1 MIKIE
6 DIKQPILSEFHLFEK
21 QFKAVFQTDNPLLQ
35 SVFEHIFKGNGKQIR
50 PILVLLS
57 AKLCGDVNN
66 QTIDAAIALELLH
79 TATLMHDDVVDE
91 TYERRGNPSVNAKW
105 DNKVSVLA
113 GDYMLSNSLFTA
125 VRTSNLE
132 ILNLISSIGKDL
144 ADGELLQLSQTKKSM
159 LGEEDYYQI
168 IRKKT
173 ALLFSVCTGSG
184 AISVHASEEK
194 KQSLCCFGEYLGM
207 CFQMQDDIFDYSEN
221 KEIGKPVGNDIREGK
236 ITLPLILALKNGV
249 GEEKDEI
256 SAIIDNKDFTP
267 KNVDKI
273 LQFTRR
279 NNGITLAQI
288 QMEVYKNKAIEQLNG
303 FENNVVK
310 SALLDVLEYTVS
322 RNK

>member
-6 DIKQPILSEFHLFEK
+6 DIKQSIISEFHLFEK
-21 QFKAVFQTDNPLLQ
+21 QFNAVFQTDNPLLQ

-57 AKLCGDVNN
+57 AKLCGEVNN

-79 TATLMHDDVVDE
+79 TATLIHDDVVDE

-125 VRTSNLE
+125 VRTGNLE
-132 ILNLISSIGKDL
+132 ILKLISSIGKEL

-159 LGEEDYYQI
+159 LSEDNYYQI

-184 AISVHASEEK
+184 AISVGASEEK
-194 KQSLCCFGEYLGM
+194 KQFLCRFGEYLGM

-221 KEIGKPVGNDIREGK
+221 TAIGKPVGNDIREGK

-249 GEEKDEI
+249 GEEKNEI
-256 SAIIDNKDFTP
+256 SGIIDNKDFTP

-279 NNGITLAQI
+279 NNGITLAQA
-288 QMEVYKNKAIEQLNG
+288 QMEVYKNKAIEQLNS
-303 FENNVVK
+303 FENNVIK